1 MILKNYLYQKIQG
14 QNWTCFWLCI
24 WVWKHWS
31 GSELTVK
38 MHLEEI
44 SKNPTVTI
52 PKFSTDHN
60 AFFDHVA
67 AHFVNLDM
75 GFDVSYLVED
85 QMWQVVIK
93 NKNESFTGKDFELP
107 HAGSLAAISALRKI

>member
-1 MILKNYLYQKIQG
+1 
-14 QNWTCFWLCI
+14 
-24 WVWKHWS
+24 
-31 GSELTVK
+31 
-38 MHLEEI
+38 
-44 SKNPTVTI
+44 
-52 PKFSTDHN
+52 
-60 AFFDHVA
+60 VA